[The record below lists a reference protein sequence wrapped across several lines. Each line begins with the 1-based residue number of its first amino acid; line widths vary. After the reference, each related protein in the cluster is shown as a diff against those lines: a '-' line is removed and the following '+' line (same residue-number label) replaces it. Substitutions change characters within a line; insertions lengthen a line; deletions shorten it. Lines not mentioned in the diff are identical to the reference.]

1 MPAVTRVHYS
11 RGGLMPTLT
20 AYPASGGP
28 GGFDGIVRTT
38 PSARELAGLHGVYLL
53 AVRSDLGWHDCYL
66 LDVSEFGA
74 GARFR
79 GPSPEVGDDLL
90 ICVDGPEGPAS
101 IRLQATVRHVRAD
114 YFGATHAGIEFAPLR
129 PEHRQSLLR
138 LLRGERV

>member
-1 MPAVTRVHYS
+1 VDTR
-11 RGGLMPTLT
+11 RAEEQEAAMALFERRRAP
-20 AYPASGGP
+20 
-28 GGFDGIVRTT
+28 
-38 PSARELAGLHGVYLL
+38 RELAGLHGVYLL

-79 GPSPEVGDDLL
+79 GPSPEVGDDVL

-101 IRLQATVRHVRAD
+101 IRLHATVRHVRAD
-114 YFGATHAGIEFAPLR
+114 YFGATRAGIEFAPLG
-129 PEHRQSLLR
+129 PEHRESLLR